1 MAVPLI
7 PNGHITIY
15 NKYIETRVE
24 KFQRTVIRDVVWQAQ
39 KGIATTRFQTPTNTA
54 LILIPF
60 AHGTQ
65 YALSKAWQVDRD
77 GWTLQEGDVIVR
89 GAVTDEITAGFT
101 ITDLRAKYDH
111 VVTVVTVDAM
121 DQGSPNVQHW
131 EVGCK

>member
-1 MAVPLI
+1 MVIPLI

-15 NKYIETRVE
+15 NKYIETRAE

-39 KGIATTRFQTPTNTA
+39 KAIATTRFRTPTNTA

-60 AHGTQ
+60 ARGTQ
-65 YALSKAWQVDRD
+65 YAKPKAWQLDRD

-89 GAVTDEITAGFT
+89 GEVTDEIAGAFT
-101 ITDLRAKYDH
+101 ISSLIAAYDD
-111 VVTVVTVDAM
+111 VVTIVTIDAM
-121 DQGSPNVQHW
+121 DQGSPNVKHW